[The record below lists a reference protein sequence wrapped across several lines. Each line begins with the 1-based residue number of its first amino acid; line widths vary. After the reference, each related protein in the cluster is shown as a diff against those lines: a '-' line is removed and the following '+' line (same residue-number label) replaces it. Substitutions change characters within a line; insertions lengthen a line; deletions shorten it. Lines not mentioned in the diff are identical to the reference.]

1 MQSLLRWSIENSTP
15 SSGDN
20 TTSPPVRPR
29 SDLDPAII
37 DQILGRP
44 DAELMKEA
52 LQVALDEKQDLD
64 DRVQALDNFEMVS
77 RLPELVWVC
86 ERCAYLTL
94 FFG

>member
-1 MQSLLRWSIENSTP
+1 
-15 SSGDN
+15 
-20 TTSPPVRPR
+20 
-29 SDLDPAII
+29 
-37 DQILGRP
+37 
-44 DAELMKEA
+44 MKEA
-52 LQVALDEKQDLD
+52 LQVALDEKKELD